1 MNLSSNVW
9 LRTLTQRLTSPQG
22 SAPATPRLLVVD
34 DDPGVRAFL
43 MRSLA
48 LVECVPIVAAD
59 GPEALELFDK
69 IAPIDL
75 LLSDLMMP
83 GMNGLELGRRLQ
95 QANPDLKILY
105 LTGFSDALFEE
116 RPILGANE
124 AFVDKPISPTG
135 LHQAV
140 SMALYGH
147 LTGLIRRVDA
157 AAPKPAP
164 IPQNTAWV

>member
-9 LRTLTQRLTSPQG
+9 LQELTQRLKRAQG
-22 SAPATPRLLVVD
+22 TAPATPRLLIVD
-34 DDPGVRAFL
+34 DDPGIRAFL

-48 LVECVPIVAAD
+48 LVECVPIVATNGA
-59 GPEALELFDK
+59 EALELFDK

-95 QANPDLKILY
+95 QTNPDLKILY
-105 LTGFSDALFEE
+105 LTGYSDALFEE
-116 RPILGANE
+116 RPLLGANE
-124 AFVDKPISPTG
+124 AFVDKPISSAG

-140 SMALYGH
+140 SLALYGH
-147 LTGLIRRVDA
+147 LTGLVRRGQT
-157 AAPKPAP
+157 APKPVV

>member
-1 MNLSSNVW
+1 MNLSSNAW
-9 LRTLTQRLTSPQG
+9 LQTLTQRLSGPQEP
-22 SAPATPRLLVVD
+22 APASPRLLVVD
-34 DDPGVRAFL
+34 DDPGIRAFL

-48 LVECVPIVAAD
+48 LVECVPIVATN

-95 QANPDLKILY
+95 QTNPDLKILY
-105 LTGFSDALFEE
+105 LTGHSDALFEE
-116 RPILGANE
+116 RPLLGANE
-124 AFVDKPISPTG
+124 AFVDKPISSAG

-140 SMALYGH
+140 SLALYGH
-147 LTGLIRRVDA
+147 LTGLIRRGETAKPA
-157 AAPKPAP
+157 AA
-164 IPQNTAWV
+164 PQNTAWV

>member
-1 MNLSSNVW
+1 MNLSSNAW
-9 LRTLTQRLTSPQG
+9 LRTLTQRLTGPQG
-22 SAPATPRLLVVD
+22 RAPAIPRLLVVD
-34 DDPGVRAFL
+34 DEPGIRAFL

-48 LVECVPIVAAD
+48 LVECVPIVATN

-95 QANPDLKILY
+95 QSTPDLKVLY
-105 LTGFSDALFEE
+105 LTGHSDALFEE

-124 AFVDKPISPTG
+124 AFVDKPISSTG

-140 SMALYGH
+140 SLALYGH
-147 LTGLIRRVDA
+147 LTGLKRRGA
-157 AAPKPAP
+157 EPAP
-164 IPQNTAWV
+164 ATAATPHNTAWV

>member
-1 MNLSSNVW
+1 MNLSTNVW
-9 LRTLTQRLTSPQG
+9 LQELTERLTRPRG
-22 SAPATPRLLVVD
+22 TAPATPRLLVVD

-48 LVECVPIVAAD
+48 LVECVPIVATN
-59 GPEALELFDK
+59 GPEALELFDN
-69 IAPIDL
+69 IAPVDL

-95 QANPDLKILY
+95 QSTPDLKVLY
-105 LTGFSDALFEE
+105 LTGHSDALFEE

-124 AFVDKPISPTG
+124 AFVDKPISSAG

-140 SMALYGH
+140 SLALYGH
-147 LTGLIRRVDA
+147 LTGLIRRADA
-157 AAPKPAP
+157 GAPKPP
-164 IPQNTAWV
+164 TILQSTAWV

>member
-1 MNLSSNVW
+1 MSTPTLLLVDDEASNVES
-9 LRTLTQRLTSPQG
+9 LQRIFEREGMNILTAG
-22 SAPATPRLLVVD
+22 
-34 DDPGVRAFL
+34 
-43 MRSLA
+43 
-48 LVECVPIVAAD
+48 D
-59 GPEALELFDK
+59 GREALDVLRK
-69 IAPIDL
+69 QRIDVVL
-75 LLSDLMMP
+75 TDLMMP

>member
-9 LRTLTQRLTSPQG
+9 LQTLTERLTRPEEP
-22 SAPATPRLLVVD
+22 ALATPRLLVVD

-48 LVECVPIVAAD
+48 LVECVPIVATN

-95 QANPDLKILY
+95 QSNPDLKILY
-105 LTGFSDALFEE
+105 LTGHSDALFEE
-116 RPILGANE
+116 RPLLGANE
-124 AFVDKPISPTG
+124 AFVDKPISSTG

-140 SMALYGH
+140 SLALYGH
-147 LTGLIRRVDA
+147 LTGLIRRGE
-157 AAPKPAP
+157 APKPATAP
-164 IPQNTAWV
+164 PNTAWV